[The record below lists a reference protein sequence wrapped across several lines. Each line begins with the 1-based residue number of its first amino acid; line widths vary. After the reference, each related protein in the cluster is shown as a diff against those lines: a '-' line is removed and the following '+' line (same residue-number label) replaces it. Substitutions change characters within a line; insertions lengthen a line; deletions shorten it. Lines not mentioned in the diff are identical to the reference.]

1 MDKPLEGNYQGNL
14 ADICPVGALTSKKF
28 RFQARVWNL
37 SKTLSTCGECSR
49 GCSISVEALRAKE
62 VKRIRPRYNAA
73 VNQWWMCDTGRHA
86 LAPLTRPLAPEG
98 AVLGGRLRG
107 AAVRGYNGLE
117 LADDVAALDLAADML
132 AAHPGA
138 VVIVSPFATQEEAKA
153 ALALAQALKATPQ
166 FVSPAPNALKDDLL
180 HTGDPCPNRR
190 GLVEQG
196 FAALE
201 PAAALAALAAAP
213 SAVLAGERVLELLGH
228 EGLAKL
234 PTKLRLIA
242 FDVET
247 SDIPALD
254 VAFPVPTH
262 VEKSGHWVNLD
273 GHVGVLNVAV
283 PPPSGVR
290 RLDAQLAALAAKLSA
305 VPARS

>member
-1 MDKPLEGNYQGNL
+1 
-14 ADICPVGALTSKKF
+14 
-28 RFQARVWNL
+28 
-37 SKTLSTCGECSR
+37 
-49 GCSISVEALRAKE
+49 
-62 VKRIRPRYNAA
+62 
-73 VNQWWMCDTGRHA
+73 
-86 LAPLTRPLAPEG
+86 
-98 AVLGGRLRG
+98 
-107 AAVRGYNGLE
+107 
-117 LADDVAALDLAADML
+117 
-132 AAHPGA
+132 
-138 VVIVSPFATQEEAKA
+138 VIVSPFATQEEAKA

-166 FVSPAPNALKDDLL
+166 FVSPAPNGLKDDLL

-196 FAALE
+196 FTALE

-213 SAVLAGERVLELLGH
+213 AAVLAGERVLELLGH

-234 PTKLRLIA
+234 PTKLRLVA

-254 VAFPVPTH
+254 VVFPVPTH
-262 VEKSGHWVNLD
+262 VEKSGHWVNVD

-290 RLDAQLAALAAKLSA
+290 RLDAQLAALAAKLA
-305 VPARS
+305 ATPARS